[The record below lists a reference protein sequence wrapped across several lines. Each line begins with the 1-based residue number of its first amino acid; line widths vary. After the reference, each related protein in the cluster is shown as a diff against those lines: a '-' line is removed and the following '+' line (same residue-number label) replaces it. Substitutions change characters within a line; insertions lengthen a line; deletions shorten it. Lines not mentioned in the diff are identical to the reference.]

1 MTANITLPP
10 GGSHR
15 AALRLFARDWT
26 LAQRA
31 IPVVALFSLFLTF
44 VANVVPIP
52 PGIAAWYPA
61 FAIVWIAL
69 GALVLRAR

>member
-1 MTANITLPP
+1 MLALVPIY
-10 GGSHR
+10 GSVQN

-31 IPVVALFSLFLTF
+31 IPIVALFSLFLTF

-52 PGIAAWYPA
+52 PGIAARYPA

-69 GALVLRAR
+69 GALVLRPR